1 MASTC
6 LYDVLGVS
14 ELAPAEE
21 VRVAFRRCALVAHP
35 DKGGSKDMF
44 QALYQ
49 AFEVLS
55 DPASRKIYD
64 ARHSSRQAVS
74 SSRDPEEGPRRAG
87 KRSRSSF
94 SPASARAR
102 NANAQSTQSTQST
115 QSGSSCCG
123 GAEAQ
128 DSSSRSTSRQ
138 PAEKTNEVERNGDN
152 QSNIKID
159 GRRGPG
165 ATSATT
171 NHGSSNSNCSSSSSQ
186 HSRNIGPSAAEGQQA
201 GGAVGSER
209 AASRSQESM
218 CAKLYFL
225 LKRLSPAVRRR
236 VLGES
241 FSESQRRALELW
253 ARDFRNRPEGDQ
265 GNPDQASKD
274 KRHRDC
280 EQQPGQPGQPGPDI
294 AKQPGRSECQSASQ
308 EACVVLYKEDEMS
321 DVSSSESS
329 SSDRPRVLVD
339 GAFDGDS
346 SEDEIEIPAI
356 CDSAF
361 RSEDADFEMKEEK
374 GSNSGCE
381 RHQTQDAVS
390 QDGAPQ
396 ARRNH
401 TGKTAVRGISTHNSS
416 FYRSGVSILENVHVR
431 SKDVKELGIAV
442 EYLMVLTTMKHAASE
457 KGTSSLDDRL
467 RGAFVYAL
475 KEHGKTAEEMGL
487 RWSIDM
493 TQNFWVGGRQLRTSS
508 IKSLDALVDAVRLL
522 APFHEQNR
530 RGRGGVLFRFGLAE
544 LQEEWCAFRIIFS
557 EVCAKAGA
565 CRETV
570 LARLDSR
577 AQSARIRREELLQ
590 FWEQQQMKQE
600 DCLLYRR
607 RPHRRQQGPSRRGE
621 ELLEERLLRRIGLWL
636 ERLRHLAVREARR
649 ASREAARAALAKAR
663 ETARAALAK
672 RAALREAQR
681 TTLRERKERWTQMNR
696 KDLTMADF
704 LGTRFGAGAGSQ
716 ST

>member
-21 VRVAFRRCALVAHP
+21 IRVAFRRCALVAHP
-35 DKGGSKDMF
+35 DKGGSRDMF

-55 DPASRKIYD
+55 DPASRKRYD
-64 ARHSSRQAVS
+64 ARLSSRQAVS
-74 SSRDPEEGPRRAG
+74 SSRVPEEARPGRAE
-87 KRSRSSF
+87 KRSRSSC

-102 NANAQSTQSTQST
+102 HTNAQSTQSTQST

-138 PAEKTNEVERNGDN
+138 PADKTHEVERNGDN

-159 GRRGPG
+159 GKGGRR

-171 NHGSSNSNCSSSSSQ
+171 NHGNSNSYCNSSSSQ
-186 HSRNIGPSAAEGQQA
+186 HSRNIGPSATKSQQA
-201 GGAVGSER
+201 GGAVRSER
-209 AASRSQESM
+209 AASRNQEST

-236 VLGES
+236 VLSES

-253 ARDFRNRPEGDQ
+253 AKDFRNRPEGDQ

-274 KRHRDC
+274 KGHRDC
-280 EQQPGQPGQPGPDI
+280 EQDQQPGQPGPDI
-294 AKQPGRSECQSASQ
+294 AKRLGRTECQSASQ

-321 DVSSSESS
+321 DVSSSESL

-339 GAFDGDS
+339 GAFDEDS
-346 SEDEIEIPAI
+346 SEDEIEMPAI

-361 RSEDADFEMKEEK
+361 RSEDADIEMKEEV

-381 RHQTQDAVS
+381 RHQTLEAVS
-390 QDGAPQ
+390 EDGAPQ

-401 TGKTAVRGISTHNSS
+401 TGKTAVRGISTHRSS
-416 FYRSGVSILENVHVR
+416 YRSGIGILANIHVR
-431 SKDVKELGIAV
+431 SKDVKELTIAV

-457 KGTSSLDDRL
+457 SATSSLNDRL
-467 RGAFVYAL
+467 RGALAYAL
-475 KEHGKTAEEMGL
+475 EEHGKTAEEMGL
-487 RWSIDM
+487 RWSITM
-493 TQNFWVGGRQLRTSS
+493 NQNFWVGRNKLRTSS
-508 IKSLDALVDAVRLL
+508 IKTLDALVDALRLL
-522 APFHEQNR
+522 APFHEQNG
-530 RGRGGVLFRFGLAE
+530 RGRGGVLFKFGLVE
-544 LQEEWCAFRIIFS
+544 LQERWCAFKIVFS
-557 EVCAKAGA
+557 EVCEKAGA

-570 LARLDSR
+570 LAMLDSH
-577 AQSARIRREELLQ
+577 AQSTRIRREGLLQ

-600 DCLLYRR
+600 DSQFCRR
-607 RPHRRQQGPSRRGE
+607 RTHRRQHGPSPRAE
-621 ELLEERLLRRIGLWL
+621 ELLEKRLLQRIDHWL
-636 ERLRHLAVREARR
+636 ERLRHLAVRETRGTA
-649 ASREAARAALAKAR
+649 REAARAALAKAR
-663 ETARAALAK
+663 EAARAALAK
-672 RAALREAQR
+672 RAASREAQR

-704 LGTRFGAGAGSQ
+704 LGTRFGAGACSQ